1 MPHPG
6 KVCRLVP
13 RALIAALLCLVSGLA
28 GYGLAVL
35 AHRPE
40 EPAPAPGER
49 AARGDR
55 ALELAEVRRVTLRVS
70 ADSGAEA
77 QLAEAEALLRN
88 RLAAAGLAVV
98 APDEPFDAVVIA
110 RLESHHFRAFDVHGV
125 AAELHLEGLHEV
137 RIKGLPRLIPHDI
150 WQAYTT
156 RLVQPDTLPRESVQ
170 ALDELVVHLVGAFQR
185 ARGGQR

>member
-1 MPHPG
+1 MPR
-6 KVCRLVP
+6 VLLV
-13 RALIAALLCLVSGLA
+13 AALCLVSGLA
-28 GYGLAVL
+28 GYGLGLVA
-35 AHRPE
+35 E
-40 EPAPAPGER
+40 SGEPPAAARAERASPGER
-49 AARGDR
+49 T
-55 ALELAEVRRVTLRVS
+55 LELAEVRRVTLRVS

-77 QLAEAEALLRN
+77 QLAEAETLLRN

-110 RLESHHFRAFDVHGV
+110 RIETHHFRAFDIQGV

-137 RIKGLPRLIPHDI
+137 RIKGSLRLIPHDI

-156 RLVQPDTLPRESVQ
+156 RLVQAEALPRESVQ
-170 ALDELVVHLVGAFQR
+170 ALDELVVHLVGALHR